1 MAYRKVDL
9 FRIPKILPKDRTPI
23 ANADRF
29 PPAEIKW
36 KSGET
41 FICLGASN
49 KDDLLKVDLFADDAE
64 VMKAFHQNLVGQFL
78 YTDESAELFEV
89 MIIQNEASEMYIT
102 AIRTRRKA

>member
-9 FRIPKILPKDRTPI
+9 FRIPKILPKDRLPI

-36 KSGET
+36 GDEVLQ
-41 FICLGASN
+41 CLGVSS
-49 KDDLLKVDLFADDAE
+49 KDDLLKEDQFADDAE
-64 VMKAFHQNLVGQFL
+64 VIKAFKQKLVGQFL
-78 YTDESAELFEV
+78 YTDENAELFEV